1 MDSKDYSDSELKDI
15 FDVVNSKHLHL
26 KGRPKTI
33 AKRQFVSCWKRD
45 NKSLSAFDVFMAL
58 YHSEEKYDEDNEWFK
73 QYVESNNLSIQEIK
87 GKKMMPYAKYI
98 KHLRWK
104 DETIEELELKLEN
117 VMEDAELMSKQEHRE
132 LMKDLREQHYEQSLI
147 WEDKCMKA
155 QALAESAEGRCQ
167 SQLKMKDKQIEY
179 YKKELEKL
187 TAEQ

>member
-45 NKSLSAFDVFMAL
+45 NKTLSAFAVFMAL

-73 QYVESNNLSIQEIK
+73 KYVEDNNLSVQEIK
-87 GKKMMPYAKYI
+87 GKKKMPYAKYI
-98 KHLRWK
+98 KHLRYK
-104 DETIEELELKLEN
+104 DETIEELEMKLEN
-117 VMEDAELMSKQEHRE
+117 VMEDAELMKKQEHRE
-132 LMKDLREQHYEQSLI
+132 LMKELKEQHHQEVLTL
-147 WEDKCMKA
+147 EDREMKA
-155 QALAESAEGRCQ
+155 LTMGNIDTSRYQ
-167 SQLKMKDKQIEY
+167 SQLRMKDKQIEY
-179 YKKELEKL
+179 YKKELDKL